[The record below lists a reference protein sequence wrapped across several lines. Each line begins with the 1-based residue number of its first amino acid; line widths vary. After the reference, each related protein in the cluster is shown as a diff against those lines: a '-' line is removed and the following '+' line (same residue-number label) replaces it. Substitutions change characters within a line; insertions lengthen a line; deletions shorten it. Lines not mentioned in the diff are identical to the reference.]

1 MLNKIGALVKRSE
14 GKRLITTTNNPFIKK
29 YRDIRTKKEKGESM
43 LNDLF
48 WMTLSQIKGIGSK
61 TLINLYENY
70 PHLSFENFE
79 TIIAAIRGKHLQGK
93 LQPENIKEARKRT
106 EKLIEQHEAEAIEM
120 IPISSAH
127 YPQALRLIPDPPK
140 ILFAKGNIS
149 LLKAD
154 KKLAIIGSRKPTQ
167 QGYQTAL
174 KIARTF
180 AKKNYTIVSGLAKGI
195 DTAAHQAALQVVE
208 GKTIAVLAGHLQQI
222 TPVGN
227 EKLAST
233 IIEKNGLLLSE
244 APLGKP
250 LHRAD
255 FVRRNRIQSGLSLA
269 VCPVQTALKSGTQHT
284 IEYCRIQER
293 FLFTP
298 SPEPAEMQE
307 EAVEGN
313 LALIEAG
320 TFVMKDK
327 EVDLTLEAEIEKV
340 RKRLKEDHDRRF
352 GKRDNYSEQLRLF
365 DS

>member
-1 MLNKIGALVKRSE
+1 MLS
-14 GKRLITTTNNPFIKK
+14 
-29 YRDIRTKKEKGESM
+29 
-43 LNDLF
+43 DLF

-61 TLINLYENY
+61 TLIDLYENY
-70 PHLSFENFE
+70 PQLSFGNFE
-79 TIIAAIRGKHLQGK
+79 TIIPHIRGRHVQRKLQSGNISLTRKWAEKLFEQHKKEAIR
-93 LQPENIKEARKRT
+93 
-106 EKLIEQHEAEAIEM
+106 M
-120 IPISSAH
+120 IPISSAY
-127 YPQALRLIPDPPK
+127 YPKALRLIPDPPK
-140 ILFAKGNIS
+140 ILYAKGNVS
-149 LLKAD
+149 LLKED
-154 KKLAIIGSRKPTQ
+154 NKIAIIGSRKPTHR
-167 QGYQTAL
+167 GYQTAFNIT
-174 KIARTF
+174 KILAE
-180 AKKNYTIVSGLAKGI
+180 KNYIIVSGLAKGI
-195 DTAAHQAALQVVE
+195 DTAAHQAALQVE
-208 GKTIAVLAGHLQQI
+208 GGKTIAVLAGHLQQI
-222 TPVGN
+222 TPVEN

-233 IIEKNGLLLSE
+233 ILEKKGLLLSE
-244 APLGKP
+244 VPIGKP

-284 IEYCRIQER
+284 IEYCRIQDR

-298 SPEPAEMQE
+298 SPDRAELQE

-352 GKRDNYSEQLRLF
+352 GKWDNYSEQLTLF